1 MNRQTDGAGL
11 VHDGAFDGLANPPG
25 GIGGE
30 TEATLGI
37 ELLNRP
43 NQPQVAFLD
52 QVEQCQP
59 AVDVPASNLDH
70 QPEITLDHTLTAA
83 LFAFTGKPR
92 EVHLFFR
99 GKQGRKTNFVKVQL
113 SGIQLL
119 LAGVVLSLRGKFI
132 FNFCGFVFGRR
143 FFRLVFG

>member
-11 VHDGAFDGLANPPG
+11 VHDGSFDGLANPPG
-25 GIGGE
+25 SVGGE
-30 TEATLGI
+30 TESTLGI

-52 QVEQCQP
+52 QIKQCQP
-59 AVDVPASNLDH
+59 TVDVAARNLDH
-70 QPEITLDHTLTAA
+70 QPEITLDHALTAA

-99 GKQGRKTNFVKVQL
+99 SKQGRKTNFVEVQL

-119 LAGVVLSLRGKFI
+119 LVGVVLSLCGKSVFD
-132 FNFCGFVFGRR
+132 FCSFVFSRS